1 MEAQTVEPNFQRIVK
16 DFQHFLNVREDNHK
30 FIEHLFMERL
40 KFEGEMIE
48 KLEGEIDQLKSLTL
62 RQCPNC
68 GIRRPKRYHRSSQTP
83 HYFYKRDLEILPS
96 RNVAT
101 CTSVG
106 TTPTRSSILI
116 VSKNRKNNHNNNSN
130 NNKNDDLGEDTIT
143 TSMDLKLKRLN
154 DKVDRVAD
162 KTNGMLRRSYELEF
176 NSDQLRKQ
184 LDQMKLV

>member
-83 HYFYKRDLEILPS
+83 HYFYKRDLEIPQS
-96 RNVAT
+96 RNVG
-101 CTSVG
+101 TSTT
-106 TTPTRSSILI
+106 TTPILI
-116 VSKNRKNNHNNNSN
+116 VSKNRKNHHHNNNN
-130 NNKNDDLGEDTIT
+130 NSKNDDDHLDEETLT

-184 LDQMKLV
+184 LDQMKLI

>member
-40 KFEGEMIE
+40 KFEAEMIE
-48 KLEGEIDQLKSLTL
+48 KLEVEIDQLKSLTL

-83 HYFYKRDLEILPS
+83 HYFYKRDLEIPQS
-96 RNVAT
+96 RNVG
-101 CTSVG
+101 TSTT
-106 TTPTRSSILI
+106 TTPILI
-116 VSKNRKNNHNNNSN
+116 VSKNRKNHHHNNNN
-130 NNKNDDLGEDTIT
+130 NNNSKNDDDHLDEETIT

-154 DKVDRVAD
+154 DKVDRVAN

-184 LDQMKLV
+184 LDQMKLI